1 MLDYGS
7 AGYQVNLPDWAE
19 FYNCDSKHLCQQ
31 KVNNHEFVAGSV
43 NLAGVIIFGSVWF
56 LSKNKNQI
64 KIFF

>member
-31 KVNNHEFVAGSV
+31 KVNHEFVAGSSQFSR
-43 NLAGVIIFGSVWF
+43 GDYFRFGLVF
-56 LSKNKNQI
+56 I
-64 KIFF
+64 KI

>member
-31 KVNNHEFVAGSV
+31 KVNNHEFVAGSSQFSR
-43 NLAGVIIFGSVWF
+43 GDYFRFGLVF
-56 LSKNKNQI
+56 I
-64 KIFF
+64 KT